1 MRQVTRLSPLRLGR
15 SGKSHLVP
23 SVHSPRIRLAS
34 AAFLALTLRVS
45 ALYGHQRLSE
55 GDAYMATSV
64 WKGYLTF
71 GLISIPI
78 RLFSAARGE
87 RISLNQLHS
96 VCHSRIKMPLFCP
109 VCDRKVERN
118 EIVKGY
124 EYEKDQYV
132 LFDEK
137 ELDKI
142 EPESARSM
150 EILEFVGLEEIDPLY
165 YEYSYSVRP
174 EDEGRKAY
182 QLLLDAMEESGYAAI
197 AKITMH
203 QREHIVVIRPRDNG
217 MTLHTMF
224 YANEIR
230 AVAEYG
236 KRTPAAEPK
245 EAEKKLA
252 TQLIESLAAKFEP
265 EKYKDQYQESMKAMI
280 AAKQAG
286 QEVTEVP
293 HAKMAPVIDLMEA
306 LKKSIAEK
314 EKPAGAKKPPVRAVP
329 AASAREQEQET
340 RTPKRKRSAG

>member
-1 MRQVTRLSPLRLGR
+1 
-15 SGKSHLVP
+15 
-23 SVHSPRIRLAS
+23 
-34 AAFLALTLRVS
+34 
-45 ALYGHQRLSE
+45 
-55 GDAYMATSV
+55 MATSV

-87 RISLNQLHS
+87 RVSLNQLHS
-96 VCHSRIKMPLFCP
+96 VCHSRIKMPLWCP

-137 ELDKI
+137 ELEKI

-150 EILEFVGLEEIDPLY
+150 EILEFVRVDEIDPLY
-165 YEYSYSVRP
+165 YESSYYVTP

-182 QLLLDAMEESGYAAI
+182 QLLLDAMEESGYAAV

-203 QREHIVVIRPRDNG
+203 QREHIVVIRPRANG

-224 YANEIR
+224 YTNEIR
-230 AVAEYG
+230 EVAEYG

-286 QEVTEVP
+286 QEVAEVP

-314 EKPAGAKKPPVRAVP
+314 SQPAAKKPPVRAVP
-329 AASAREQEQET
+329 AASSRGQEET
-340 RTPKRKRSAG
+340 RTAKKKRSAG

>member
-1 MRQVTRLSPLRLGR
+1 
-15 SGKSHLVP
+15 
-23 SVHSPRIRLAS
+23 
-34 AAFLALTLRVS
+34 
-45 ALYGHQRLSE
+45 
-55 GDAYMATSV
+55 MATSV

-87 RISLNQLHS
+87 RIGLNQLHS
-96 VCHSRIKMPLFCP
+96 VCHSRVKMPLFCP

-137 ELDKI
+137 ELEKI

-150 EILEFVGLEEIDPLY
+150 EILEFVRLDEIDPLY
-165 YEYSYSVRP
+165 YESSYYVTP

-203 QREHIVVIRPRDNG
+203 QREHIVVIRPRENG

-224 YANEIR
+224 YTNEIR
-230 AVAEYG
+230 EVAEYG

-245 EAEKKLA
+245 DAEKKLA

-265 EKYKDQYQESMKAMI
+265 EKYKDQYQESMKALI
-280 AAKQAG
+280 EAKQAG
-286 QEVTEVP
+286 QEVAEVP
-293 HAKMAPVIDLMEA
+293 RAKMAPVIDLMEA

-314 EKPAGAKKPPVRAVP
+314 EKPAASKKPPVRAVP
-329 AASAREQEQET
+329 AASAREERQT
-340 RTPKRKRSAG
+340 AKRKRSAG

>member
-1 MRQVTRLSPLRLGR
+1 
-15 SGKSHLVP
+15 
-23 SVHSPRIRLAS
+23 
-34 AAFLALTLRVS
+34 
-45 ALYGHQRLSE
+45 
-55 GDAYMATSV
+55 MATSV

-150 EILEFVGLEEIDPLY
+150 EILEFVRLEEIDPLY
-165 YEYSYSVRP
+165 YESSYYVTP

-203 QREHIVVIRPRDNG
+203 QREHIVVIRPRSNG

-224 YANEIR
+224 YTNEIR
-230 AVAEYG
+230 EVAEYG

-245 EAEKKLA
+245 DAERKLA

-265 EKYKDQYQESMKAMI
+265 EKYKDQYQESMKALI
-280 AAKQAG
+280 EAKQAG
-286 QEVTEVP
+286 QEVAAVP

-314 EKPAGAKKPPVRAVP
+314 SQPSAKKPPVRAVP
-329 AASAREQEQET
+329 AASARQQEQET

>member
-1 MRQVTRLSPLRLGR
+1 
-15 SGKSHLVP
+15 
-23 SVHSPRIRLAS
+23 
-34 AAFLALTLRVS
+34 
-45 ALYGHQRLSE
+45 
-55 GDAYMATSV
+55 MATSV

-96 VCHSRIKMPLFCP
+96 VCHTRIKMPLFCP
-109 VCDRKVERN
+109 TCDRKVERN

-137 ELDKI
+137 ELEKI

-150 EILEFVGLEEIDPLY
+150 EILEFVRLDEIDPLY
-165 YEYSYSVRP
+165 YESSYYVTP

-203 QREHIVVIRPRDNG
+203 QREHIVVIRPRANG

-224 YANEIR
+224 YNNEIR
-230 AVAEYG
+230 EVAEYG

-245 EAEKKLA
+245 DAEKKLA

-265 EKYKDQYQESMKAMI
+265 EKYKDQYQESMKEMI

-286 QEVTEVP
+286 QEVAAVP

-314 EKPAGAKKPPVRAVP
+314 EKPAGAKKPPVRMP
-329 AASAREQEQET
+329 AASGRQQEQET

>member
-1 MRQVTRLSPLRLGR
+1 
-15 SGKSHLVP
+15 
-23 SVHSPRIRLAS
+23 
-34 AAFLALTLRVS
+34 
-45 ALYGHQRLSE
+45 
-55 GDAYMATSV
+55 
-64 WKGYLTF
+64 
-71 GLISIPI
+71 
-78 RLFSAARGE
+78 
-87 RISLNQLHS
+87 
-96 VCHSRIKMPLFCP
+96 MPLFCP
-109 VCDRKVERN
+109 TCNRQVERS

-137 ELDKI
+137 ELKKI

-150 EILEFVGLEEIDPLY
+150 EILEFVRLDEIDPLFYESSY
-165 YEYSYSVRP
+165 YVTP

-182 QLLLDAMEESGYAAI
+182 QLLLDAMEDSGYAAI

-203 QREHIVVIRPRDNG
+203 QREHIVVIRPRENG

-224 YANEIR
+224 YNNEIR
-230 AVAEYG
+230 EVAEYG

-265 EKYKDQYQESMKAMI
+265 EKYKDQYQESMQAMI

-286 QEVTEVP
+286 QEVAEVQ
-293 HAKMAPVIDLMEA
+293 HTKLAPVIDLMEA

-314 EKPAGAKKPPVRAVP
+314 SQPSAKKPPTRAVP
-329 AASAREQEQET
+329 AATREEARA
-340 RTPKRKRSAG
+340 PKRKRSAG